1 MQSDLLI
8 RRTATTASLVLA
20 VVVLGTTAAIAWPRL
35 AGAIG
40 SAPAAPAPAYAVG
53 TTVDVPAAWYA
64 GAPRTL
70 VLVAQA
76 SCGACQQAAPYLR
89 ELLARLDGR
98 AAVVM
103 ATPGLMP
110 EYDFEYA
117 ESIGLDANAVRVM
130 PKGTR
135 ARVTPT
141 LVVVNQRG
149 EVLGSWEGVGPE
161 AQHVALTRAIEAAI
175 EGGR

>member
-1 MQSDLLI
+1 MLSDLLI

-20 VVVLGTTAAIAWPRL
+20 VVVLGTAATIAWPRL
-35 AGAIG
+35 AGAVG
-40 SAPAAPAPAYAVG
+40 SAPAAPAPAYSVG
-53 TTVDVPAAWYA
+53 TTVDVPADWYA

-89 ELLARLDGR
+89 ELIARLDGR

-110 EYDFEYA
+110 EYDLEYA
-117 ESIGLDANAVRVM
+117 RSIGLDETGVRELPEGVRV
-130 PKGTR
+130 
-135 ARVTPT
+135 RVTPT
-141 LVVVNQRG
+141 IVIVNQRG

-161 AQHVALTRAIEAAI
+161 EQHAALTAAIEAAVD
-175 EGGR
+175 GGR